1 MFEKTIGLGKKELLK
16 KKELE
21 KKPLSKILLFHVG
34 ITTHGLETW
43 RLQNKLAAEQSFR
56 RGFEVIDS
64 IIEMQLKHKIR
75 IITIY
80 ILAEKKQSLK
90 QSPEE
95 FDVLMKVIQ
104 ESIDKLA
111 HSDKIHQNQIKI
123 SILGK
128 WFDLPA
134 EATETIRNVIDETKD
149 YDNFFLNFCINYN
162 GQEELVEACRLI
174 ARKVKAD
181 KLDPELITK
190 STIKES
196 LYSYNFL
203 PPDIIIKNGRGRSLN
218 AFMLWDSSFSHIYFT
233 GKNFPEFNELDLLNA
248 IEDWKKS

>member
-1 MFEKTIGLGKKELLK
+1 MFEKTIGLRKKELLK
-16 KKELE
+16 KKEQE
-21 KKPLSKILLFHVG
+21 KKPLSKILLFHLG

-43 RLQNKLAAEQSFR
+43 KLQNKITAEQSFR
-56 RGFEVIDS
+56 KAFELIEQ
-64 IIEMQLKHKIR
+64 IIEVQLKHKIR

-90 QSPEE
+90 QNPEE
-95 FDVLMKVIQ
+95 FDVLMEVIQ
-104 ESIDKLA
+104 ESLDKLA
-111 HSDKIHQNQIKI
+111 RSDKIHTNQIKI

-196 LYSYNFL
+196 LYSSNFL

-218 AFMLWDSSFSHIYFT
+218 AFMLWDSSFSHLYFT
-233 GKNFPEFNELDLLNA
+233 GKNFPEFTELDLLNA